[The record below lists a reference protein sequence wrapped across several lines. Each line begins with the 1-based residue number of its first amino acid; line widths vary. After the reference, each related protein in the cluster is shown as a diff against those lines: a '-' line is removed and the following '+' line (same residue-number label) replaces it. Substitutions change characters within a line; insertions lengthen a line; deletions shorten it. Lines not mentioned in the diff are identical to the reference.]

1 MLLLLPLSIV
11 SKERGMQP
19 FQVTI
24 FIIGTIVI
32 VFGAYY
38 VTYYIGL
45 KASGQRKG
53 RVRNRNIN
61 LLDRFSISKDKSFCV
76 VEIAGKVYV
85 IGVTNQSM
93 TLLDTFDAAEYAG
106 NTAVSREAASW
117 PAAPGDNPGGGFISR
132 FLFYMSANFAKMRGK
147 GGGVGG
153 SGGAGGSGGSG
164 GSGGAAGGSGGGAN
178 GRGSFADSMRSAR
191 ANQDTGRTDGDDAEQ
206 DTGRTTGGKANQD
219 TGRTA
224 GDDAEQQNDPEDR
237 K

>member
-1 MLLLLPLSIV
+1 MLLPLSIV

-153 SGGAGGSGGSG
+153 SGGAGGSGG
-164 GSGGAAGGSGGGAN
+164 GAD